1 MVPEKK
7 TNLYWRLMKS
17 ERSSAEGHE
26 DFVTE
31 ALASVLHADEALA
44 RHFLSSLTP
53 TNVREDENILVET
66 QTSYPATVAGE
77 SLIDLELRTDSIV
90 LFVENKIGASL
101 NKYLV
106 ESTDEEDEESIDQV
120 KKYDLV
126 LQNLD
131 DSHPIERHLVVI
143 GQEPLRQHSEDL
155 QHYYRDY
162 LWWDVY
168 RIIEKFHEKRDDN
181 GMVADHRKHLAM
193 EFLRF
198 LEITNLSPP
207 QKLNRSGFS
216 VTDAVRALAEAIR
229 DVGGYNRVTRVKNE
243 TGFKIFTPD
252 RVFEVWFDNL
262 PTLQAFEVGFGG
274 LKVPA
279 FNETFWYNDA
289 SGQITMLGEIVRLL
303 PSLERDDSAPIPM
316 EAALD
321 QFRNRSLAE
330 SILEHLLE
338 EWPQS
343 PRTGRGTSKT
353 KEITFVAGRIGVRLS
368 PYASEHV
375 SIDTRVRNKGLIN
388 LARQLVKDILDYSEP
403 LESQKKAQINL
414 PLDLLVE
421 PDTVSKLMRV
431 LKQLANP
438 EAGR

>member
-17 ERSSAEGHE
+17 EWSSAGGHE

-31 ALASVLHADEALA
+31 ALASVLHADKALA
-44 RHFLSSLTP
+44 RHFLSSLVP
-53 TNVREDENILVET
+53 TKICEDENILVGT

-77 SLIDLELRTDSIV
+77 SLIDLELRTDSIL

-106 ESTDEEDEESIDQV
+106 ESTDKENEESIDQV
-120 KKYDLV
+120 KKYDLA
-126 LQNLD
+126 LKNLD
-131 DSHPIERHLVVI
+131 DSHPMERHLVVI

-168 RIIEKFHEKRDDN
+168 KIIEKFHEQRDNN
-181 GMVADHRKHLAM
+181 GMVADHGRHLAM

-207 QKLNRSGFS
+207 QKLNRSEFS

-229 DVGGYNRVTRVKNE
+229 DIGGYDRVTRVKNE
-243 TGFKIFTPD
+243 TGFRIFMPD

-274 LKVPA
+274 MKVPLL
-279 FNETFWYNDA
+279 NEDFWNSGA
-289 SGQITMLGEIVRLL
+289 SEQIAILGEIVRLL
-303 PSLERDDSAPIPM
+303 PSMERDNSAPIPL
-316 EAALD
+316 ESALD
-321 QFRNRSLAE
+321 QFSNRSVTE
-330 SILEHLLE
+330 SILENLLE

-343 PRTGRGTSKT
+343 PKTGRGTSKI

-368 PYASEHV
+368 PYANEHV
-375 SIDTRVRNKGLIN
+375 SVDTRVRNKGLIN
-388 LARQLVKDILDYSEP
+388 LARQLVKDVLGYSEP
-403 LESQKKAQINL
+403 IERQKKAQINL

-438 EAGR
+438 ETGF